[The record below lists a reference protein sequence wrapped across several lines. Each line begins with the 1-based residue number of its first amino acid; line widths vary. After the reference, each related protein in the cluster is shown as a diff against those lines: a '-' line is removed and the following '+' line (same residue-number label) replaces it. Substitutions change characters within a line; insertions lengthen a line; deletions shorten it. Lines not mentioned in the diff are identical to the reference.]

1 MINKISKQLG
11 IQPVRSPL
19 DKHIFGTGAPEIRKN
34 KYQSFSVLSNFAWF
48 LIFSQNSLQIVVDR
62 NKKQVFKEVS
72 LKINA
77 LKEVLGKRE
86 KSGTAED
93 LVEFVFF

>member
-1 MINKISKQLG
+1 M
-11 IQPVRSPL
+11 V
-19 DKHIFGTGAPEIRKN
+19 
-34 KYQSFSVLSNFAWF
+34 
-48 LIFSQNSLQIVVDR
+48 IVVDR